1 MDMRLDVLVGIKCD
15 NYKGKLCLLRWN
27 IAVVHFFR
35 FFFRIFT
42 NFLHNKLG
50 SVENCELHIV
60 FKKEG
65 FGKSVNV
72 RTKSALT

>member
-1 MDMRLDVLVGIKCD
+1 MDMRFGILVGIKCD
-15 NYKGKLCLLRWN
+15 NYRSELCLLRWD
-27 IAVVHFFR
+27 IAAVYFFRIFFR
-35 FFFRIFT
+35 FFTI
-42 NFLHNKLG
+42 FLHNKLG

-60 FKKEG
+60 FKKER